1 MGSVGSGLLDHG
13 WERIK
18 NVYFYSLLALS
29 THKNVKCYPT
39 MTQALGRAPGS
50 SWRKLAV
57 GGGAMRLWG
66 SSFGRFGVGFR
77 A

>member
-57 GGGAMRLWG
+57 GGEGDAPLGFEFWEVWG
-66 SSFGRFGVGFR
+66 GV
-77 A
+77 

>member
-1 MGSVGSGLLDHG
+1 MGSGLLDHG

-57 GGGAMRLWG
+57 GGGRCA
-66 SSFGRFGVGFR
+66 FGVRVLGGLGWGLGLR